1 MLARPKKY
9 AILHAIQDFYFC
21 ELGERKVHK
30 KYALM
35 HFTRNLKATDSTLI
49 NFCFTLEEKAK
60 SKLKNCRLRKKE
72 DLLSK

>member
-1 MLARPKKY
+1 MMPKPRKY
-9 AILHAIQDFYFC
+9 AIIYALQDFYFC

-30 KYALM
+30 KFCLM
-35 HFTRNLKATDSTLI
+35 HFTRNNKETSQDLV

-72 DLLSK
+72 VLLGK